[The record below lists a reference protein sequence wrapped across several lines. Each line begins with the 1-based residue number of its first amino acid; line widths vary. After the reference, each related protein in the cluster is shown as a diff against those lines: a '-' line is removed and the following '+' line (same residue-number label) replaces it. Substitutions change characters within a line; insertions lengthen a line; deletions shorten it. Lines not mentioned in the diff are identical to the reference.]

1 MMKILRLY
9 SILILLISINVYAEG
24 PHDAINK
31 NGNHQVEM
39 HEQDIVHHADSMHK
53 NDEAHI
59 AEHQAINHETDSQDE
74 EHGES
79 HGEGGHGPNLAPLFF
94 IMIALIIG
102 TLTRNFMQKTPLPF
116 TVLLVIF
123 GLALGTLT
131 RTGVLEKA
139 NLSFIANS
147 IEWAGKF
154 DPHLILFIFLPI
166 LIFEAAFAMDVHTF
180 RKTSTNAILLAV
192 PGIVVALFLTGAIVM
207 FVKKAEFGFTDWT
220 WPIALMF
227 GAVIS
232 ATDPVAVVAL
242 LKELGAS
249 KKLGTLIEGESMLND
264 GTAIVFFMVFFTAI
278 TGASSDLS
286 PFLYF
291 IKVSL
296 GGVLTGFII
305 GGILIAWV
313 KRVFNDALIE
323 ITAIIV
329 AAFLTFYVAEHY
341 LHVSGVLGLVTL
353 GLIMAGIGRTRISP
367 EVEHFLHEFWELA
380 AFIANTLIFIIV
392 GVVIAQRIPMS
403 QLTLKDFLLL
413 GIIYIGIHIVRAIV
427 ILVHY
432 PIMKKAGY
440 GLPKKDTYV
449 LWWGALR
456 GAIGLAMALI
466 VAGEQSIP
474 ENIRNQFLFLLAGT
488 VTLTLLINAT
498 TVGWLVSKLGLNK
511 LAPAKAMM
519 IHHARKYLRQSSE
532 NAVEKL
538 KTDRFIGKANWNT
551 VMHYLPE
558 EVPEEIDHLGKVEK
572 IAETRRRIL
581 EKEKSSYWYLFK
593 EGMINSTAV
602 RQLSD
607 TINDIIDAGGTI
619 PLSQRKDLEELW
631 KTPKMLNKLQNIPL
645 LGKVIEN
652 YFFERLSI
660 SYDTARGFVEA
671 QEECLKLVESM
682 ARSAVDKD
690 EEKILGIVEEEINEN
705 RIHGLTFIRNIRK
718 NYPEIYT
725 AIATRQAIRSML
737 NYELKTVERLQ
748 KNGRIDSSEAGK
760 MVSVIEERMKR
771 LMQKPPKIKLPD
783 TLEIIKEIPWLHDLK
798 KDTFEAVQEFFQ
810 QRVYSIG
817 DTLIKE
823 GAMGDSLYI
832 VIRGNVKISKDDH
845 VIDIQGPGTTIGE
858 MAILTGKPFSAT
870 VAAESPVTALRLR
883 YLKIQSLMETAP
895 DLKEGLWKIAGVRI
909 AETLLA
915 DVSPYNKWKP
925 AKIRN
930 FILRGDILTSS
941 KGKEFEVSH
950 KLGLLLHGAIT
961 SLTSSKNIVA
971 PAILE
976 EGKYRIHGEAVILIC

>member
-1 MMKILRLY
+1 M
-9 SILILLISINVYAEG
+9 ILLISLKTSAEE
-24 PHDAINK
+24 P
-31 NGNHQVEM
+31 
-39 HEQDIVHHADSMHK
+39 ADSNHK
-53 NDEAHI
+53 NEIERNEQYVDHSKIHSEISDSIYNAAKEEQSEHEATV
-59 AEHQAINHETDSQDE
+59 HEEGHS
-74 EHGES
+74 
-79 HGEGGHGPNLAPLFF
+79 EGGHGPNLAPLFF
-94 IMIALIIG
+94 IIIALIIG
-102 TLTRNFMQKTPLPF
+102 TLTRHTMQKTPLPF

-180 RKTSTNAILLAV
+180 KKTSTNAILLAV

-207 FVKKAEFGFTDWT
+207 LVRKAGIGFTDWT
-220 WPIALMF
+220 WPLALMF

-264 GTAIVFFMVFFTAI
+264 GTAIVFFMVFFTTI
-278 TGASSDLS
+278 TGSVVDSSFIDQL
-286 PFLYF
+286 LYF
-291 IKVSL
+291 FKVSF
-296 GGVLTGFII
+296 GGILTGLLI

-392 GVVIAQRIPMS
+392 GVVIAQRIPLS
-403 QLTLKDFLLL
+403 QLTLKDFMLL
-413 GIIYIGIHIVRAIV
+413 GLIYLGIHIVRAVV

-456 GAIGLAMALI
+456 GAIGLALALI
-466 VAGEQSIP
+466 IAGEQSIP
-474 ENIRNQFLFLLAGT
+474 ENIRNQILFLLAGT

-498 TVGWLVSKLGLNK
+498 TIGWLVNKLGLNK

-519 IHHARKYLRQSSE
+519 IYHARQYLRQSSE
-532 NAVEKL
+532 NTMEKL
-538 KTDRFIGKANWNT
+538 KSDRFIGKANWNT
-551 VMHYLPE
+551 VMSYMPE
-558 EVPEEIDHLGKVEK
+558 EVSGEVDHLGKIEK

-607 TINDIIDAGGTI
+607 TINEILDAGGTI
-619 PLSQRKDLEELW
+619 PLSARKDLEELW
-631 KTPKMLNKLQNIPL
+631 KTPKMLNRLQNIPL
-645 LGKVIEN
+645 FGKIIEN
-652 YFFERLSI
+652 YFFERLSV

-671 QEECLKLVESM
+671 QEEGLKLVESM

-690 EEKILGIVEEEINEN
+690 EEKILAIIEEEINEN
-705 RIHGLTFIRNIRK
+705 RIHGLTFIRNLRK

-725 AIATRQAIRSML
+725 AIATRQAIRTML

-748 KNGRIDSSEAGK
+748 KNGRIDTAEASK
-760 MVSVIEERMKR
+760 MTSVIEERMKR
-771 LMQKPPKIKLPD
+771 LMQKPPRIKLPD
-783 TLEIIKEIPWLHDLK
+783 TLEILREIPWLHDLR
-798 KDTFEAVQEFFQ
+798 KDTFDAVEEFFQ

-823 GAMGDSLYI
+823 DTMGDSLYI
-832 VIRGNVKISKDDH
+832 IIRGNVKISKRDK
-845 VIDIQGPGTTIGE
+845 VLDIQGPGTTIGE

-870 VAAESPVTALRLR
+870 VSAESPVTALRLK
-883 YLKIQSLMETAP
+883 YLKIQSLLANSP
-895 DLKEGLWKIAGVRI
+895 DLKNGLWKIAGVRI
-909 AETLLA
+909 AEGLLA
-915 DVSPYNKWKP
+915 DISPYNKWKP
-925 AKIRN
+925 AKIRGFLN
-930 FILRGDILTSS
+930 KGEIITAQY
-941 KGKEFEVSH
+941 GKEFEISN
-950 KLGLLLHGAIT
+950 KLGILLHGVIT
-961 SLTSSKNIVA
+961 REDNKNIIA
-971 PAILE
+971 PSLLE
-976 EGKYRIHGEAVILIC
+976 EGKYRLHGEAVVIIC